1 MKKNIRAHFR
11 DIKSKKIVRN
21 EAADALGFPLIDL
34 DEEEMKSD
42 SAHVSDN
49 EFMDFEVGSGSR
61 RCRFVC
67 IIFVLL
73 VEYTVLTII
82 LCFILFYFVG
92 GGGGAH

>member
-42 SAHVSDN
+42 SAHGSDN

-67 IIFVLL
+67 II
-73 VEYTVLTII
+73 
-82 LCFILFYFVG
+82 LFC
-92 GGGGAH
+92 

>member
-11 DIKSKKIVRN
+11 DIKSKKSVGN

-42 SAHVSDN
+42 SYSAHGSDN

-67 IIFVLL
+67 IIFFLL

-82 LCFILFYFVG
+82 LCFILF
-92 GGGGAH
+92 